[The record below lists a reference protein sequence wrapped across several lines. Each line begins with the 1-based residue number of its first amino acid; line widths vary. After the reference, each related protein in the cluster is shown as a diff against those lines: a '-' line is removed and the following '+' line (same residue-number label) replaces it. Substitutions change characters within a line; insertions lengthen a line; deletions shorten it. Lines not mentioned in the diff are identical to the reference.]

1 MTPNNV
7 RPMLLLAPAVVAG
20 FAAVALT
27 SDVDP
32 VALRVVL
39 QAVTVVAFVTMAWAV
54 ARPRGA
60 AEVLGAVLSPT
71 QTAAL
76 SGDRRRPTFDRETGL
91 LTNWYFRLRAE
102 EEIAR
107 ASRYGQPFTIVTLVG
122 DSPESLSVPRISI
135 KHWMRQVDFAGDLGN
150 MIAVL
155 LPNTDRAGAA
165 IAMARLTK
173 LVPGTQIRMAEYPA
187 DGSTLAQLLGDDEW
201 RVTDGLVEHV
211 S

>member
-1 MTPNNV
+1 MQQNNV
-7 RPMLLLAPAVVAG
+7 RTMLLLAPAVIAG

-27 SDVDP
+27 SNVDP
-32 VALRVVL
+32 TGLRVIL
-39 QAVTVVAFVTMAWAV
+39 QAVAVLAFVTMAWAV

-60 AEVLGAVLSPT
+60 ADELA
-71 QTAAL
+71 AAL
-76 SGDRRRPTFDRETGL
+76 SPSQAATLGGDRRRPTFDRETGL

-107 ASRYGQPFTIVTLVG
+107 ATRYGQPFTIMSLVG
-122 DSPESLSVPRISI
+122 DSPDALAVPRLSI
-135 KHWMRQVDFAGDLGN
+135 KHWLRQVDFAGDLGKT
-150 MIAVL
+150 IAVL

-173 LVPGTQIRMAEYPA
+173 LVPGTQIHMAEYPA
-187 DGSTLAQLLGDDEW
+187 DGATLSQLLGDEEW
-201 RVTDGLVEHV
+201 RITDGLEHV

>member
-1 MTPNNV
+1 MQQNNV
-7 RPMLLLAPAVVAG
+7 RTMLLLSPAVIAG

-27 SDVDP
+27 SNVDP
-32 VALRVVL
+32 AGLRVLL

-54 ARPRGA
+54 ARPPGA
-60 AEVLGAVLSPT
+60 AEVLATALSPSQTAVL
-71 QTAAL
+71 AE
-76 SGDRRRPTFDRETGL
+76 DRRRPTFDRDTGL

-107 ASRYGQPFTIVTLVG
+107 ASRYGQPFTIMSLVG
-122 DSPESLSVPRISI
+122 DTPEALAVPRLSI

-150 MIAVL
+150 VIAVL

-173 LVPGTQIRMAEYPA
+173 LVPNTQIRMAEYPA
-187 DGSTLAQLLGDDEW
+187 DGSTLAQLLGDEEW
-201 RVTDGLVEHV
+201 RVTDGLEHV

>member
-1 MTPNNV
+1 MQQTQV
-7 RPMLLLAPAVVAG
+7 RTILLLAPAVIAG

-27 SDVDP
+27 SNVDP
-32 VALRVVL
+32 VALRLFL
-39 QAVTVVAFVTMAWAV
+39 QAVAVVAFVTLSWSV

-60 AEVLGAVLSPT
+60 GDELGSGLSAS
-71 QTAAL
+71 QAASL
-76 SGDRRRPTFDRETGL
+76 SSDHRRSTFDRETGL

-107 ASRYGQPFTIVTLVG
+107 ATRYGQPFTIMSLVG
-122 DSPESLSVPRISI
+122 DSPEALAIPRLSI

-150 MIAVL
+150 LIAVL
-155 LPNTDRAGAA
+155 LPNTDRGGAA

-173 LVPGTQIRMAEYPA
+173 LVPGTEICMAEYPA
-187 DGSTLAQLLGDDEW
+187 DGSTLSQLLGDEEW
-201 RVTDGLVEHV
+201 RVTDGLEHV

>member
-1 MTPNNV
+1 MQQNNV
-7 RPMLLLAPAVVAG
+7 RTMLLLAPAVIAG

-32 VALRVVL
+32 TGLRVIL
-39 QAVTVVAFVTMAWAV
+39 QAVAVLAFVTMAWAV

-60 AEVLGAVLSPT
+60 ADELATALSPS
-71 QTAAL
+71 QAATL
-76 SGDRRRPTFDRETGL
+76 GGDRRRPTFDRETGL

-107 ASRYGQPFTIVTLVG
+107 ATRYGQPFTIMSLVG
-122 DSPESLSVPRISI
+122 DSSDALAVPRLSI
-135 KHWMRQVDFAGDLGN
+135 KHWLRQVDFAGDLGKT
-150 MIAVL
+150 IAVL

-173 LVPGTQIRMAEYPA
+173 LVPGTRIHMAEYPA
-187 DGSTLAQLLGDDEW
+187 DGATLSQLLGDEEW
-201 RVTDGLVEHV
+201 RITDGLEHV

>member
-1 MTPNNV
+1 MQNNI
-7 RPMLLLAPAVVAG
+7 RTMLLLAPAVIAG

-27 SDVDP
+27 SNVDP
-32 VALRVVL
+32 AGLRVLL
-39 QAVTVVAFVTMAWAV
+39 QAITVIAFVTMAWAV
-54 ARPRGA
+54 ARPPGA
-60 AEVLGAVLSPT
+60 AEALAVALSPSQTAVL
-71 QTAAL
+71 A
-76 SGDRRRPTFDRETGL
+76 GDRRRPTFDRETGL
-91 LTNWYFRLRAE
+91 LMNWYFRLRAE

-107 ASRYGQPFTIVTLVG
+107 ASRYGQPFTIMSLVG
-122 DSPESLSVPRISI
+122 DSPEALAMPRLSI

-150 MIAVL
+150 VIAVL

-187 DGSTLAQLLGDDEW
+187 DGSTLAQLLGDEEW
-201 RVTDGLVEHV
+201 RVTDGLEHV

>member
-1 MTPNNV
+1 MGQNIRT
-7 RPMLLLAPAVVAG
+7 MLLLVPAVIAG
-20 FAAVALT
+20 FAAVVLT

-32 VALRVVL
+32 AGLRVSL
-39 QAVTVVAFVTMAWAV
+39 QAVTVIAFVTMAWAV
-54 ARPRGA
+54 ARPPGA
-60 AEVLGAVLSPT
+60 AEVLAVALSPT
-71 QTAAL
+71 QASAL
-76 SGDRRRPTFDRETGL
+76 AGDRRRPTFDRETGL

-107 ASRYGQPFTIVTLVG
+107 ASRYGQPFTIMSLTG
-122 DSPESLSVPRISI
+122 DSPEALAMPRLSI

-150 MIAVL
+150 MIAIL

-187 DGSTLAQLLGDDEW
+187 DGATLAQLLGDEEW
-201 RVTDGLVEHV
+201 RMTDGLEHV

>member
-1 MTPNNV
+1 MQANV
-7 RPMLLLAPAVVAG
+7 RTMLLLAPAVIAG
-20 FAAVALT
+20 FVAVALT
-27 SDVDP
+27 SNVDP
-32 VALRVVL
+32 TGLRVLL
-39 QAVTVVAFVTMAWAV
+39 QAVTVLAFVTMAWAV
-54 ARPRGA
+54 ARPPGT
-60 AEVLGAVLSPT
+60 AEVLAGALSPS
-71 QTAAL
+71 QTSAL
-76 SGDRRRPTFDRETGL
+76 GSDRRRPTFDRETGL

-107 ASRYGQPFTIVTLVG
+107 ASRYGQPFTIMSLVG
-122 DSPESLSVPRISI
+122 DSPEDLAVPRLSI

-173 LVPGTQIRMAEYPA
+173 LVPNTQIRMSEYPA
-187 DGSTLAQLLGDDEW
+187 DGSTLSHLLGDEEW
-201 RVTDGLVEHV
+201 HVTDGLEHV

>member
-1 MTPNNV
+1 MGQNIRT
-7 RPMLLLAPAVVAG
+7 MLLLVPAVIAG
-20 FAAVALT
+20 FAAVVLT

-32 VALRVVL
+32 AGLRVSL
-39 QAVTVVAFVTMAWAV
+39 QAVTVIAFVTMAWAV
-54 ARPRGA
+54 ARPPGA
-60 AEVLGAVLSPT
+60 AEVLAGLSPT
-71 QTAAL
+71 QASAL
-76 SGDRRRPTFDRETGL
+76 AGDRRRPTFDRETGL

-107 ASRYGQPFTIVTLVG
+107 ASRYGQPFTIMSLTG
-122 DSPESLSVPRISI
+122 DSPEALAVPRLSI

-150 MIAVL
+150 MIAIL

-187 DGSTLAQLLGDDEW
+187 DGATLAQLLGDEEW
-201 RVTDGLVEHV
+201 RMTDGLEHV